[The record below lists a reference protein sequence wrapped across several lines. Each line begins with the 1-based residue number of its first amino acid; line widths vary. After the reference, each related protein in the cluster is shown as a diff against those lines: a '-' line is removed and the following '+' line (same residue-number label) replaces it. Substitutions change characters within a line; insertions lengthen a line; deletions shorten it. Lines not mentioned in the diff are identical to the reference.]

1 MGSKNL
7 KKLLALVVVLVIC
20 IGFYVWFDNYKSNQ
34 DKDKKEDTSQ
44 VLVDV
49 SKKDTLTEIKYKNNG
64 KTVTLKY
71 NSKEKEWYNAKH
83 KSWPIN
89 QENITSMT
97 NALNKVVATRKLDTE
112 EELSEYGLEK
122 PDLIIDY
129 STKKGKKYTLNIG
142 KDVSSGDSNYCTLG
156 EKKDIY
162 LVESTIKTAFQYT
175 EERLIE
181 VEKIPSITSNLVYD
195 VNAKGKKFNL
205 KAKYDGDITNSDSG
219 EWKITKP
226 YKDTLRGMSSSFTD
240 YFVNFES
247 LSFDECVDI
256 EPKKLS
262 KYGFNDPTLSIAL
275 KYMVEDSSS
284 SKSEKSDK
292 KKYKKSEYT
301 LLIGKEIYEES
312 EDEDGEKS
320 KMLMSY
326 YAMKKGGNRVYTID
340 ASTIENILSA
350 KPFNFIFNAVNNT
363 DLNQYKNLKIT
374 KGDKK
379 YTVTKTKETNAKGDV
394 SVTYKFNKKKYDE
407 ADGDQVY
414 SSITELV
421 YAKEIGNKKIK
432 KDKTIAKLEF
442 KGKEKGAKDTV
453 IKILNYDDN
462 YYRINQDGKE
472 YFLVSKVEMDNA
484 LKEVIN
490 ACK

>member
-1 MGSKNL
+1 MGSNNL
-7 KKLLALVVVLVIC
+7 KKLLALIVVLVLC

-49 SKKDTLTEIKYKNNG
+49 SKDTLTEIKYKNNG
-64 KTVTLKY
+64 KTISLKY
-71 NSKEKEWYNAKH
+71 NSKDKEWYNAKH

-97 NALNKVVATRKLDTE
+97 NAITKVVATRKLDTE
-112 EELSEYGLEK
+112 EKLSEYGLEK
-122 PDLIIDY
+122 PDLVIDY

-142 KDVSSGDSNYCTLG
+142 KDVLGGTSIYCTFG
-156 EKKDIY
+156 DKKDVYI
-162 LVESTIKTAFQYT
+162 VESTIKTAFQHD
-175 EERLIE
+175 EKKLIE
-181 VEKIPSITSNLVYD
+181 VENIPSITSNLVYD
-195 VNAKGKKFNL
+195 VDAKGKKFNL
-205 KAKYDGDITNSDSG
+205 KAKFDGDITNSDSG

-226 YKDTLRGMSSSFTD
+226 YKDTIRGMASSFTD

-247 LSFDECVDI
+247 LAFGECVDI
-256 EPKKLS
+256 DSKKLS
-262 KYGFNDPTLSIAL
+262 KYGFDDPTLSIAL
-275 KYMVEDSSS
+275 KYMVEQSSS
-284 SKSEKSDK
+284 SESDK
-292 KKYKKSEYT
+292 KKYKKAEYT
-301 LLIGKEIYEES
+301 LLIGKAIYEES
-312 EDEDGEKS
+312 EDKDGEKS
-320 KMLMSY
+320 KMLSAY
-326 YAMKKGGNRVYTID
+326 YAMKKGGNRVYTIEY
-340 ASTIENILSA
+340 STLENILSA

-363 DLNQYKNLKIT
+363 DLNEYKNLKIT
-374 KGDKK
+374 KDDKK
-379 YTVTKTKETNAKGDV
+379 YTIIKTKDTNAKGNV

-407 ADGDQVY
+407 ANGDQIY

-421 YAKEIGNKKIK
+421 YAKDIGNKKIK
-432 KDKTIAKLEF
+432 KDKTVAKLEF

-472 YFLVSKVEMDNA
+472 YFLVSKIEMDNA